1 MKKENS
7 LVTLL
12 DIVVYS
18 LVFGIIIS
26 GKMLG
31 LRSYDLFFELV
42 QEDGL
47 AEYLTAF
54 FLFAVA
60 VVFAFRAVRSIKM
73 KNRYHL
79 IFNVLMFLAFV
90 FGAGEEI
97 SWGQRLLN
105 TETGEFFQQ
114 YNYQGET
121 NLHNLEVGGV
131 NLNKLIF
138 SQLMLVALVFYF
150 MLLPVLTLKSDFI
163 RNLVIRF
170 DVPVPKLHHAVIF
183 ILQNIF
189 ILWINLLKVDELHE
203 LSLAS
208 IMFLILMAPATEIKG
223 KAVRE

>member
-7 LVTLL
+7 LVTIL
-12 DIVVYS
+12 DVVVYS

-31 LRSYDLFFELV
+31 LQSYDLFFELV

-54 FLFAVA
+54 FLLATA
-60 VVFAFRAVRSIKM
+60 VVFAFRTVRSVK
-73 KNRYHL
+73 KQNKYHL
-79 IFNVLMFLAFV
+79 IFNAFMFLAFI

-105 TETGEFFQQ
+105 TETGDFFQK

-121 NLHNLEVGGV
+121 NLHNLEVWGI

-150 MLLPVLTLKSDFI
+150 MLLPFLTLKYDFI
-163 RNLVIRF
+163 RKLVIRF

-189 ILWINLLKVDELHE
+189 ILWINLLKIDELHE
-203 LSLAS
+203 LSLGS
-208 IMFLILMAPATEIKG
+208 IMFLILMAPATEIRG